1 MITQDEFDWYLNN
14 VSPLLL
20 KEMYR
25 GNPPFSNEKK
35 REKKEI
41 EEAIRYIILRLYS
54 LLIFFFFFSEISEPL
69 QELLP
74 KYI

>member
-14 VSPLLL
+14 FFPLLL

-25 GNPPFSNEKK
+25 GNPPFWNEKK
-35 REKKEI
+35 REKKER

-54 LLIFFFFFSEISEPL
+54 LLIFFFFSEISEPL